1 MRIVSVQLKNIKSH
15 REKELTFS
23 PGINVLSGSNGS
35 GKSTIFEAIGYALF
49 GVDARDFVSRADRF
63 VTFGA
68 TRGEI
73 SVLFEPAPGELY
85 RVTRT
90 VGAAGKWLL
99 AKENGGAFE
108 IEEHAN
114 SQETESRI
122 ASLLGLSK
130 ARSLAD
136 QFKLVIGPFQNDFLG
151 PFVIRQPTKRQDA
164 FDEILGIDAWR
175 KTFDGTKTLASTIA
189 AKMETLQAEVA
200 GKQEQVAVLPA
211 RERELSQL
219 SAASESK
226 QEQLG
231 RKSAD
236 QERLTA
242 LVGELDARK
251 ERIESAQSA
260 VQQLE
265 EKVTAGKEYVANQ
278 QLLVGQSKDAAA
290 ILAATIKGK
299 QGYDA
304 AEEKLKLLRARE
316 QQKLALERKLAELDK
331 EQSSL
336 QARRDVESRE
346 LAHSQTVIENDS
358 ARLAEEE
365 QAVAAAL
372 AEVKQ
377 TEAEAGA
384 LFSEMNRLALRFRE
398 LPMHRIENT
407 TPYLFTALDR
417 ILTLDEQCR
426 ERLHAMQSRA
436 SFAAEAGEL
445 PARQA
450 ELEKVQRERSE
461 RVGKKVS
468 LVEGR
473 EKMAAGECPFLHEP
487 CRNLESG
494 SGDDL
499 FSIRIGELDA
509 EIAAL
514 DARAE
519 ELAAQVSASQVA
531 ARELT
536 VVEQVAV
543 ELEKAKK
550 ERQLLEGDLARK
562 LAEIAPSL
570 LLESAAGW
578 LESTG
583 LSGNLLKELR
593 GVALSHSDA
602 PETLR
607 ERIMQW
613 SDGWRSVIVSL
624 EKHLELSLRQA
635 EAPVRASAV
644 RLAELST
651 KGEALEARRREL
663 AQGRDRVQQR
673 EKVIETL
680 KGKIAELHAAAAEQN
695 EALAAYAG
703 LADAISEAGA
713 EMERHQADREA
724 YIAHQKAA
732 EELAKRQDLLEKYQ
746 VRLTE
751 REGELAE
758 QRAGLQEL
766 LAQYQLQQHEEAKR
780 ERESVMSAVAT
791 LKAELASQAEGIT
804 RLEGE
809 IAALTAVAGEIALK
823 LAAVER
829 LKEQGTLVKFL
840 RNQVFKNVS
849 SQLSERFR
857 EEISSRADRIYRSI
871 AESDEELFWGENYQ
885 IVLRDM
891 TADGMRERTDDQLS
905 GGQMMS
911 AVVALRLALLQTIG
925 ARIAFFDEPTSNLDQ
940 ERRENLAR
948 AFRSID
954 IGQEE
959 VTEHWYDQLFLVSHD
974 VSFTEITDQTIQ
986 LD

>member
-1 MRIVSVQLKNIKSH
+1 MRIISVQLKNIKSH
-15 REKELTFS
+15 REKELFFS
-23 PGINVLSGSNGS
+23 PGINVLSGANGS

-73 SVLFEPAPGELY
+73 SVTFEPAQGELY

-90 VGAAGKWLL
+90 VGGGGKWLL
-99 AKENGGAFE
+99 AKDNGEGFE

-122 ASLLGLSK
+122 AGLLGLSK

-175 KTFDGTKTLASTIA
+175 KTFDGTKTLAGAIA
-189 AKMETLQAEVA
+189 SKMETLQAEVA
-200 GKQEQVAVLPA
+200 GKQEQIAVLPA
-211 RERELSQL
+211 KEQELSLLQ
-219 SAASESK
+219 AASKSK

-231 RKSAD
+231 LRLAD

-242 LVGELDARK
+242 QLAELDARK
-251 ERIESAQSA
+251 ERIDAAQSA
-260 VQQLE
+260 AQQLE
-265 EKVTAGKEYVANQ
+265 EKVGAGKEYVANQ
-278 QLLVGQSKDAAA
+278 QLLVVQSKDAAA
-290 ILAATIKGK
+290 VLAATTAGK

-304 AEEKLKLLRARE
+304 AEEKLKQLRAQE
-316 QQKLALERKLAELDK
+316 QQKLALERKLAELEK

-336 QARRDVESRE
+336 QSRREVESRE
-346 LAHSQTVIENDS
+346 LADLDATIATDS
-358 ARLAEEE
+358 KSLAQEE
-365 QAVAAAL
+365 QALASAL
-372 AEVKQ
+372 AEVRQ
-377 TEAEAGA
+377 MESEASAS
-384 LFSEMNRLALRFRE
+384 LSEKSRLALQFRE
-398 LPMHRIENT
+398 LPMHRVENA

-417 ILTLDEQCR
+417 MMAIDSQCK
-426 ERLHAMQSRA
+426 ERLQAIQGRESLLHK
-436 SFAAEAGEL
+436 AGEL
-445 PARQA
+445 PALQS
-450 ELEKVQRERSE
+450 ELEKVQRDRSE
-461 RVGKKVS
+461 RVGKKQS
-468 LVEGR
+468 LVEGQ
-473 EKMAAGECPFLHEP
+473 EKMEAGDCPFFHEP
-487 CRNLESG
+487 CKNLEIG
-494 SGDDL
+494 SGQEIFTSRIDDL
-499 FSIRIGELDA
+499 DSQ
-509 EIAAL
+509 IAAL
-514 DARAE
+514 DARATE
-519 ELAAQVSASQVA
+519 LTAQVVAAQSAGRELA
-531 ARELT
+531 

-550 ERQLLEGDLARK
+550 ERLLLEGDLCRN
-562 LAEIAPSL
+562 LAEIAPSVL
-570 LLESAAGW
+570 IDSAAGW
-578 LESTG
+578 LQTTG
-583 LSGNLLKELR
+583 LSGSLLEELR
-593 GVALSHSDA
+593 GVALVHSD
-602 PETLR
+602 PPDDLR
-607 ERIMQW
+607 ARIMKW
-613 SDGWRSVIVSL
+613 SDGWRGVIVSL
-624 EKHLELSLRQA
+624 EKHLELSLKEA
-635 EAPVRASAV
+635 EAPVRAAAV

-651 KGEALEARRREL
+651 KGEALEAKRGDLVQRRERML
-663 AQGRDRVQQR
+663 QR

-680 KGKIAELHAAAAEQN
+680 KGKLAELQSATAAQS
-695 EALAAYAG
+695 EALDAYAG
-703 LADAISEAGA
+703 ISEGIGAATA
-713 EMERHQADREA
+713 EMERFQADREA
-724 YIAHQKAA
+724 YIAHLKAA
-732 EELAKRQDLLEKYQ
+732 EELAKRQELLEKYQ
-746 VRLTE
+746 ARLTE
-751 REGELAE
+751 RERELSEKRAE
-758 QRAGLQEL
+758 LQDL
-766 LAQYQLQQHEEAKR
+766 LVQYHVQQHEEARR
-780 ERESVMSAVAT
+780 ERETVMSAVAT
-791 LKAELASQAEGIT
+791 LKAELVGQAEGIS
-804 RLEGE
+804 RLQGE
-809 IAALTAVAGEIALK
+809 IAALTAVADEIALK
-823 LAAVER
+823 LAAVEK

-849 SQLSERFR
+849 AQLSERFR

-891 TADGMRERTDDQLS
+891 TPDGMRERTDDQLS

-940 ERRENLAR
+940 ERRENLAK